1 MTYKTKTDELQ
12 VGVTAGTY
20 TLMLGVELSRN
31 IPPSSIMGS
40 RVESR

>member
-12 VGVTAGTY
+12 VEVTTGKP
-20 TLMLGVELSRN
+20 TLLLGVELSRN